1 MSYEPEM
8 IGFGHLHFVAS
19 SLVGR
24 WSLYHHLVG
33 TDVSLPVLVPIQVCR
48 TDSVPYGT
56 TFPMTIPSG
65 IWMAPLHWL
74 RLIAI
79 YLAHPFGGFKDR
91 LGSTLVRP

>member
-8 IGFGHLHFVAS
+8 IGFGHLYFMAS

-24 WSLYHHLVG
+24 WSLYHYLVG

-56 TFPMTIPSG
+56 TFPMTIPSA
-65 IWMAPLHWL
+65 WVAPLRWL

-79 YLAHPFGGFKDR
+79 YL
-91 LGSTLVRP
+91 TLLLN